1 MKKNIILVFLAL
13 IFFHK
18 HYAQENKKSA
28 DEIAQELSNPVS
40 TLASM
45 TFQGTYTGW
54 DGNLENASS
63 QHTSTLVFMPTIP
76 FKLKKGSIS
85 VRPSFP
91 VAAAPTINE
100 MGNWENKKGL
110 GDIGVMAMYGE
121 MNENG
126 FIWGAGPS
134 MFFPTASNEYL
145 GKGQFQLGPVALIGV
160 VKKWG
165 VLGVLW
171 QHWWGVTGVDSNN
184 TQVNTGT
191 AQLFYW
197 FPAGNGWQ
205 IGGSP
210 IPTANYVN
218 ATDTE
223 FSIPINL
230 GFAKTV
236 VLGSTPLKF
245 TLQGQ
250 YYVTRP
256 ETIGP
261 SWGIFFQVTPVI
273 SLPW

>member
-1 MKKNIILVFLAL
+1 MKKAICIILYVFLFMNAQS
-13 IFFHK
+13 
-18 HYAQENKKSA
+18 QENTKTA

-54 DGNLENASS
+54 DGSLNGASS
-63 QHTSTLVFMPTIP
+63 QHTSALVFMPTIP

-91 VAAAPTINE
+91 VAAAPTLNNQ
-100 MGNWENKKGL
+100 GNWENKKGF
-110 GDIGVMAMYGE
+110 GDIGIMAMYGV

-134 MFFPTASNEYL
+134 MFFPTASNEYT
-145 GKGQFQLGPVALIGV
+145 GKGQFQLGPVALLGV

-171 QHWWGVTGVDSNN
+171 QHWWGVSGVD
-184 TQVNTGT
+184 TDQTKVNTGT

-197 FPAGNGWQ
+197 FAAGNGWQ

-210 IPTANYVN
+210 IPTANYVT

-223 FSIPINL
+223 FSIPLNL

-236 VLGSTPLKF
+236 VVGKTPLKF

-261 SWGIFFQVTPVI
+261 SWGIFFQVTPVV

>member
-1 MKKNIILVFLAL
+1 MTKYITIIFCC
-13 IFFHK
+13 IIYSFTN
-18 HYAQENKKSA
+18 AQNNTKTA
-28 DEIAQELSNPVS
+28 DEIAQELSNPVG
-40 TLASM
+40 TLASL
-45 TFQGTYTGW
+45 TFQGTYSGW
-54 DGNLENASS
+54 DGSLDGASE
-63 QHTSTLVFMPTIP
+63 QHTSALVFMPTIP

-91 VAAAPTINE
+91 VAASPVINTS
-100 MGNWENKKGL
+100 GNWETKRGL
-110 GDIGVMAMYGE
+110 GDIGIMAMYGT

-126 FIWGAGPS
+126 FIWGAGPTL
-134 MFFPTASNEYL
+134 FFPTASDAAL
-145 GKGQFQLGPVALIGV
+145 GKNQFQVGPVALLGV

-171 QHWWGVTGVDSNN
+171 QHWWGVSSVDANESK
-184 TQVNTGT
+184 VNTGT

-197 FPAGNGWQ
+197 FPVGNGWQ

-210 IPTANYVN
+210 IPTANYVT
-218 ATDTE
+218 ATDID
-223 FSIPINL
+223 FSIPVNI

-236 VLGSTPLKF
+236 VLGKTPLKF

-261 SWGIFFQVTPVI
+261 SWGVFFQVTPVI
-273 SLPW
+273 NLPW